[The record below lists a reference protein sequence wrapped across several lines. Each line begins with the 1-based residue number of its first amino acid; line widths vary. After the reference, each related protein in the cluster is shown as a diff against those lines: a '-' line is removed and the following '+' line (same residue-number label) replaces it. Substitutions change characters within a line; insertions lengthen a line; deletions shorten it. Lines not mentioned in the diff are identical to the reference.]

1 MSPLRLK
8 GEELSV
14 PQDKDT
20 SPYWLRDANK
30 SSYWREESWA
40 ITHTAVFFA
49 LTQSQASE
57 ITSES
62 AGYFKTQSSNSPP
75 KNIFS
80 VDIFKAGFLIL
91 SERLT
96 CCDRRIRGFG
106 GSSEPDS
113 SPAQHLHPAQPCMSH
128 LEQGLRQGKEPQE
141 GFLSTTTPV
150 LLWVTGSWGGH
161 QLQRS

>member
-1 MSPLRLK
+1 MSPLRQR

-20 SPYWLRDANK
+20 SPYRLRDANK
-30 SSYWREESWA
+30 GSYWTEEPWA
-40 ITHTAVFFA
+40 IIHTAVFFA
-49 LTQSQASE
+49 LTQSQVSDT
-57 ITSES
+57 TSKS
-62 AGYFKTQSSNSPP
+62 AGCFKAQSSNSPP
-75 KNIFS
+75 KNIFC

-128 LEQGLRQGKEPQE
+128 LGQGLRHGKQSQE
-141 GFLSTTTPV
+141 GFLSITTPV
-150 LLWVTGSWGGH
+150 LLQVTGSWGGH
-161 QLQRS
+161 QLQKS